1 MRQENVNEDDSN
13 LLDTSAPMGST
24 PSWMEEM
31 WKEDE
36 LNNAENTIEQS
47 PNPVK
52 TAQEITG
59 EKSNPLVT
67 EAKQLTDGNPHNNE
81 INDSKVAKAAARAAK
96 KRAKLEAEEQRMKQ
110 LEEERPFVA
119 NLFKYSDPIYSDSN
133 GSTPLDM
140 ARNNNRR
147 ENSKEY
153 YDYMSRKYRDQ
164 NDPIIKF
171 GKQLNLLPS
180 DFGSLEGK
188 DPDYF
193 TETAYPKMYNDT
205 KEIYEG
211 SDEDYANWEAER
223 VGNGYPL
230 PAISQ
235 MLYNEWDGGNE
246 VTNDDLKKMILDRM
260 KSVRDNLENAIEENP
275 KEAAEILPEN
285 SDIQKE
291 AEQAINGG
299 ADAEVR
305 NDVVEEALDNG
316 EINDDF
322 FKAFAATMD
331 PSPQED
337 SSTLKENTQVYGTP
351 SIRRASVSDFR
362 NGTIDKE
369 TYRKQLLDQLY
380 DSREALNKASDMMNE
395 AREDDFVNGRGY
407 IGAYSLPAG
416 NAYTRARKE
425 LAALDILSDEQLK
438 DKKLVAAVKSIKNTK
453 KMSDEELRD
462 EMSKIASSQVK
473 PEEVIAQSVIP
484 DATPEELIE
493 APIDYIADEIDWVSE
508 QPTTKD
514 GSIDWDKV
522 KVYKPGEEPYYK
534 VSDESWRDN
543 PDYEPSEGSPHI
555 KDEDFLGPDEYIDE
569 NGNIQVDINWKPE
582 NADEDF
588 LGPDEY
594 IDENGNIQVDIN
606 WKPENADEDFLGPD
620 EYIDENGNIQT
631 KPEDDEIEEAIASE
645 VDEDETIPEEEKEE
659 TKRKRLAIF
668 KWSKDVN
675 YGRVQNAKLEA
686 SRKELSN
693 AGIKYGKAHN
703 NKSSILGNIGAI
715 TLSPISTEH
724 KKEPVAELPRSTAS
738 YGVSKPTNDINHK
751 AVSMKNSSGGYNNEG
766 AFTRKA
772 GLLGGKH
779 SKGAITLGKGIPVSK
794 PSSGKAAGGGQQA
807 PKVDMNVLVLKDLII
822 KKAANWPEHKLEA
835 NGYLIVVRE
844 DGRVFINRQLFENFI
859 KQNSSKLNELRR
871 IVMEN

>member
-1 MRQENVNEDDSN
+1 MRYEENTNEDDSN
-13 LLDTSAPMGST
+13 LLDTSAPMGPA

-31 WKEDE
+31 WKDDE
-36 LNNAENTIEQS
+36 EEYSLSTPFDDVENAIEQS

-67 EAKQLTDGNPHNNE
+67 EAKQLTDNNPHNDE
-81 INDSKVAKAAARAAK
+81 INNDALSRIKSEFDNYMKTYNNDQYAGNDKEL
-96 KRAKLEAEEQRMKQ
+96 RAKLGQ
-110 LEEERPFVA
+110 
-119 NLFKYSDPIYSDSN
+119 YY
-133 GSTPLDM
+133 TPPELTYKMLNNYRKPDM
-140 ARNNNRR
+140 
-147 ENSKEY
+147 
-153 YDYMSRKYRDQ
+153 
-164 NDPIIKF
+164 
-171 GKQLNLLPS
+171 
-180 DFGSLEGK
+180 
-188 DPDYF
+188 
-193 TETAYPKMYNDT
+193 
-205 KEIYEG
+205 
-211 SDEDYANWEAER
+211 SDEDFENMLQNDTLMDPTAGSGNLLAGGISYGWNPLNVYANEPDDNVRNKILIPRLTGLGVPRNHIFPSSKHIAKYGSMSDTDEQKENKFREWVNNGWIEDTKSNKNTFMKMYGAGNALNSNYWEDMQNPET
-223 VGNGYPL
+223 
-230 PAISQ
+230 
-235 MLYNEWDGGNE
+235 W
-246 VTNDDLKKMILDRM
+246 DDL
-260 KSVRDNLENAIEENP
+260 VEEAIEENP

-291 AEQAINGG
+291 AEQAIDGG
-299 ADAEVR
+299 KDAEVR
-305 NDVVEEALDNG
+305 NDVVEEAIGNG
-316 EINDDF
+316 EIDDDF

-331 PSPQED
+331 PTPQEESD
-337 SSTLKENTQVYGTP
+337 TLKENTQVYGTP
-351 SIRRASVSDFR
+351 SIRRASISDFR
-362 NGTIDKE
+362 NGVIDKE

-380 DSREALNKASDMMNE
+380 DSREALNKSSDMMNE
-395 AREDDFVNGRGY
+395 AREANFINGRGY
-407 IGAYSLPAG
+407 VGAYSLPAG

-425 LAALDILSDEQLK
+425 LAALDVLSDEQLK

-453 KMSDEELRD
+453 KMSDEELRN
-462 EMSKIASSQVK
+462 EMSKIVSSQIK

-534 VSDESWRDN
+534 VSDESWKDN

-594 IDENGNIQVDIN
+594 V
-606 WKPENADEDFLGPD
+606 
-620 EYIDENGNIQT
+620 DENGNIQT
-631 KPEDDEIEEAIASE
+631 KPEDNEIEEAIASE

-693 AGIKYGKAHN
+693 AGIKYGKAYN
-703 NKSSILGNIGAI
+703 NRSSILGNIGAI

-724 KKEPVAELPRSTAS
+724 KKEPVTELPRSTAS
-738 YGVSKPTNDINHK
+738 YGTSKPTDEISHK

-779 SKGAITLGKGIPVSK
+779 SKGTITLGKGIPTSK
-794 PSSGKAAGGGQQA
+794 PSSGKAASGKQQA

-822 KKAANWPEHKLEA
+822 KKAVNWPEHRLET

>member
-1 MRQENVNEDDSN
+1 MRHEENISFTDEDDSN
-13 LLDTSAPMGST
+13 LLDINTPIGPA

-31 WKEDE
+31 WKEDDSNQLFDNVE
-36 LNNAENTIEQS
+36 DTIEQS
-47 PNPVK
+47 ASPVK
-52 TAQEITG
+52 TAQEITS

-67 EAKQLTDGNPHNNE
+67 EAKQLVDDNLRYDP
-81 INDSKVAKAAARAAK
+81 AKALK
-96 KRAKLEAEEQRMKQ
+96 EAEQAT
-110 LEEERPFVA
+110 V
-119 NLFKYSDPIYSDSN
+119 
-133 GSTPLDM
+133 
-140 ARNNNRR
+140 
-147 ENSKEY
+147 
-153 YDYMSRKYRDQ
+153 
-164 NDPIIKF
+164 
-171 GKQLNLLPS
+171 
-180 DFGSLEGK
+180 
-188 DPDYF
+188 
-193 TETAYPKMYNDT
+193 
-205 KEIYEG
+205 
-211 SDEDYANWEAER
+211 
-223 VGNGYPL
+223 
-230 PAISQ
+230 
-235 MLYNEWDGGNE
+235 
-246 VTNDDLKKMILDRM
+246 
-260 KSVRDNLENAIEENP
+260 ENAIESNP
-275 KEAAEILPEN
+275 VEAAASLPED

-291 AEQAINGG
+291 AEQAIDGG

-305 NDVVEEALDNG
+305 NDTVEEALDKD

-331 PSPQED
+331 PSPQEE
-337 SSTLKENTQVYGTP
+337 SNTLKENTQVYGIP
-351 SIRRASVSDFR
+351 SIRRASISDFR
-362 NGTIDKE
+362 NGVIDKE

-395 AREDDFVNGRGY
+395 AREDDFINGRGY
-407 IGAYSLPAG
+407 VGAYSLPAG

-425 LAALDILSDEQLK
+425 LAALDVLSDEQLK

-453 KMSDEELRD
+453 KMSDEELRN
-462 EMSKIASSQVK
+462 EMSKIASSQIK

-514 GSIDWDKV
+514 GAIDWDKV

-534 VSDESWRDN
+534 VSDESWQNN
-543 PDYEPSEGSPHI
+543 PDYEPSEGSPRI

-594 IDENGNIQVDIN
+594 IDENGDIQV
-606 WKPENADEDFLGPD
+606 
-620 EYIDENGNIQT
+620 
-631 KPEDDEIEEAIASE
+631 KPEDDEIEESIISE

-686 SRKELSN
+686 SRKELPK
-693 AGIKYGKAHN
+693 AGIKYGKAYN
-703 NKSSILGNIGAI
+703 NRSSILGNIGAI

-724 KKEPVAELPRSTAS
+724 KKEPVVELPRSTAS
-738 YGVSKPTNDINHK
+738 YGVSKPTSDINHK

-794 PSSGKAAGGGQQA
+794 PSSGKVKGSGQQA

-822 KKAANWPEHKLEA
+822 KKATNWPDHRLET
-835 NGYLIVVRE
+835 NGYLIAVR
-844 DGRVFINRQLFENFI
+844 DDNMVFINRQLFENFI
-859 KQNSSKLNELRR
+859 EQNGSKLNELRK
-871 IVMEN
+871 IVIEN